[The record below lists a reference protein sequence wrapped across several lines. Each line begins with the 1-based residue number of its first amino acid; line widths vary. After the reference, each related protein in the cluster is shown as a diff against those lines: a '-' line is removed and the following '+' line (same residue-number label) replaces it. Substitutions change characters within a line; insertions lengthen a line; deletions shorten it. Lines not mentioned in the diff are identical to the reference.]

1 MADRLI
7 LRPTGDPTEAQRII
21 DAFAA
26 ETGLTPE
33 PAAEGGVEFALGADD
48 HEIKVVQTLTG
59 IAGDWA
65 EHLELGDPRHTDR
78 SGDTD

>member
-7 LRPTGDPTEAQRII
+7 LRPTGDPAEAQRII

-33 PAAEGGVEFALGADD
+33 PAPEGGVRFPLGADD
-48 HEIKVVQTLTG
+48 HQIKVVQTLTG
-59 IAGDWA
+59 IAEDWPQ
-65 EHLELGDPRHTDR
+65 HVELGDPSRTDR
-78 SGDTD
+78 PGDAE